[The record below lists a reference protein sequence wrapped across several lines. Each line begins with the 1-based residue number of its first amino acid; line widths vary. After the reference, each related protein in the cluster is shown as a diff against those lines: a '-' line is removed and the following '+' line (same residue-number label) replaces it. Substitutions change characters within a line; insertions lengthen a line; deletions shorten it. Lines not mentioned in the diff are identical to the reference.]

1 MCHVCLGICRWNSTS
16 ATVTFL
22 TTNFCSSPL
31 MKLKMDV
38 SNLTAFELQSSIE
51 DMLQNLLNLPSCMC
65 IFSHN
70 LKLNENPNLLYCFVA
85 WGNMWNVISF
95 IKFFCL
101 FGFGCNCNVQFG
113 MNESCVQPL
122 GLL

>member
-1 MCHVCLGICRWNSTS
+1 
-16 ATVTFL
+16 
-22 TTNFCSSPL
+22 

-51 DMLQNLLNLPSCMC
+51 DMLQKSVEMC

-70 LKLNENPNLLYCFVA
+70 VKLNENPNLLYCLVT

-95 IKFFCL
+95 IWFFCF
-101 FGFGCNCNVQFG
+101 FGFGCNVQFG
-113 MNESCVQPL
+113 MNEFCVQPL
-122 GLL
+122 GFL

>member
-1 MCHVCLGICRWNSTS
+1 
-16 ATVTFL
+16 
-22 TTNFCSSPL
+22 
-31 MKLKMDV
+31 
-38 SNLTAFELQSSIE
+38 
-51 DMLQNLLNLPSCMC
+51 MC

-95 IKFFCL
+95 IWFFCL

-122 GLL
+122 GFLAFASHHMPEVLLMYLSVLFNWDD